1 MNFKESI
8 KYRETLIK
16 KVYDGEKMLQ
26 ADRLWL
32 LSNPIYNPI
41 YDDEVLKGDILNLT
55 PNQEYE
61 INVKI
66 KELNYYDGIFI
77 PVIGIP
83 IGKGDIKTEFCLLNL
98 DEKEVKCQNTKM
110 LAVMID
116 DKIKTAKFRFVS
128 ELGLM
133 SILYKCEYY
142 DPKMKVRIRANSDNP
157 NRAFGMRKFWI
168 SDNEIEYRC
177 KSPVELLS
185 PFDAMVF
192 SVQWMPIEQRT
203 CWRS

>member
-8 KYRETLIK
+8 KYRETLIR
-16 KVYDGEKMLQ
+16 KVYDGEKPAQ
-26 ADRLWL
+26 DDRLWL

-41 YDDEVLKGDILNLT
+41 YEDEILKEDILNFT

-61 INVKI
+61 IEVKI
-66 KELNYYDGIFI
+66 KALNYHDGMFI
-77 PVIGIP
+77 PVIGVP
-83 IGKGDIKTEFCLLNL
+83 VGKGDIKTEFRLLDL
-98 DEKEVKCQNTKM
+98 DEKEVKHQNTKM

-157 NRAFGMRKFWI
+157 SRAFGMRKFWI

-192 SVQWMPIEQRT
+192 SLIWTPIGNG
-203 CWRS
+203 